1 MTEWFTMGEAIEI
14 LLCAVGVA
22 LFLLYVLNRSF
33 KKKRNYAESDSPFI

>member
-22 LFLLYVLNRSF
+22 LFLLFVLNRSL
-33 KKKRNYAESDSPFI
+33 KSKRKFNDSPFL